1 MNSLA
6 LLQESNLTAENSRG
20 HSTCSSTSCSSSSSS
35 KSSSSSSSGRSRS
48 SSRSSSGGGT
58 KSLSAA
64 KHQLQQNRSSSK
76 AAAAAKR
83 QQTSSS
89 SSMSPPQV
97 AEVGGSASREEGE
110 SSQQQENGVTGER
123 SSGTPSPGGGKSAL
137 HDLWKKNG
145 TKAKRIVKLLRR
157 KRQKQQKQQQQL
169 QQNAAAAAG
178 EGEGGSSL
186 LGNSKGDLLAAVP
199 LRSKQRDL
207 LLPLGRN
214 KKLKKK
220 LEAALEVDPH
230 DAETESEDEE
240 DGASEDGADS
250 DSETTTT
257 TKKKDAEDSSSQV
270 EVEFIPAEEAEGA
283 DGPIAQ
289 LAEAFADVFEK
300 MNANLKPVVQEVEE
314 EEEEEGL
321 GTRGEVMEFDEEDEE
336 EEAGKKA
343 VPKSKQKRLHR
354 PSICE
359 LKQKTVRPD
368 RIEAWDATSADPFF
382 LAFLKGLRN
391 VVAVPQHWSQKRR
404 YLQWKRGFEKPPFK
418 LPPHIEATKITEIRS
433 ALVEAESQKT
443 MRQRMREKVRPKA
456 NRLSIDYQ
464 VLHDCFFKHAVKPPL
479 TKMGDLYYEGK
490 EFLQAKKNVKPGQ
503 LSERLKEA
511 LGMGPLSPPPWLLNM
526 QRYGPPPSY
535 PRLRVP
541 GLNAPIPP
549 GASYGYQPGGWGRPP
564 VDESGKLLFQVA
576 DEEAEEEEQ
585 AAAAAAG
592 QALDMWG
599 ELPPDAEVQEE
610 EEEEGRRRSSSF
622 LSATAETPFAGGV
635 SSVGG
640 STLGLESP
648 ATLELQQRRGASSVA
663 SSGTKA
669 YTILTPQEAT
679 VQQGQL
685 FGVKH
690 TYRIPSGALGAGQQQ
705 PGSGVASGVQ
715 TPAGI
720 STPRIASGNASPFVR
735 ASGINMPF
743 SGLPSQTASGA
754 NTPLMGAPGG
764 SATPLGIT
772 VSLNPNEMEQEG
784 AFTADV
790 IRQQLR
796 QHEEAAARAKAA
808 AGQIDPTE
816 LFFIFKLD
824 CIFFRSKKKAQ
835 EEGRRVA
842 GRLSDGSKI
851 EEEEAIQILSDRF
864 RHSCCLKRPAEL
876 Q

>member
-1 MNSLA
+1 MA
-6 LLQESNLTAENSRG
+6 
-20 HSTCSSTSCSSSSSS
+20 
-35 KSSSSSSSGRSRS
+35 
-48 SSRSSSGGGT
+48 
-58 KSLSAA
+58 
-64 KHQLQQNRSSSK
+64 
-76 AAAAAKR
+76 
-83 QQTSSS
+83 
-89 SSMSPPQV
+89 PPQV
-97 AEVGGSASREEGE
+97 AEVGSAAAREGE
-110 SSQQQENGVTGER
+110 RQQQQQQRQQEQQGSGVVGAAAAASLT
-123 SSGTPSPGGGKSAL
+123 SSGKSAL
-137 HDLWKKNG
+137 HDLWRKNG
-145 TKAKRIVKLLRR
+145 AKAKRVVKLLRR
-157 KRQKQQKQQQQL
+157 KRQKQQKQQKQQ
-169 QQNAAAAAG
+169 QQQQQQQQEGVAAGGAAAQD
-178 EGEGGSSL
+178 L
-186 LGNSKGDLLAAVP
+186 KVDLLAAVP
-199 LRSKQRDL
+199 LRSKHRDL

-230 DAETESEDEE
+230 EAETESEDEGDE
-240 DGASEDGADS
+240 DTESEGEVLLSDG
-250 DSETTTT
+250 EEKNGL
-257 TKKKDAEDSSSQV
+257 KKQTDEAPPI
-270 EVEFIPAEEAEGA
+270 EVEFVPAEEAEGA
-283 DGPIAQ
+283 DGPVAQ

-300 MNANLKPVVQEVEE
+300 LNASVKPVVQEVEE

-321 GTRGEVMEFDEEDEE
+321 GARGEVMEFDEDDEE
-336 EEAGKKA
+336 AEERGKKA
-343 VPKSKQKRLHR
+343 VPKSKQKRLQR

-391 VVAVPQHWSQKRR
+391 VVAVPQHWSQKRK

-418 LPPHIEATKITEIRS
+418 LPPHIEATKISEIRS

-464 VLHDCFFKHAVKPPL
+464 VLHDCFFKYAVKPPL
-479 TKMGDLYYEGK
+479 TKMGDLYFEGK
-490 EFLQAKKNVKPGQ
+490 EFMLAKKNVKPGQ
-503 LSERLKEA
+503 LSERLREA

-541 GLNAPIPP
+541 GLNAPIPA

-564 VDESGKLLFQVA
+564 VDESGKLLFQA
-576 DEEAEEEEQ
+576 PDEDAAEEEEQ
-585 AAAAAAG
+585 NAAG
-592 QALDMWG
+592 QGTNQAAEMWG

-610 EEEEGRRRSSSF
+610 EEEEEGEHG
-622 LSATAETPFAGGV
+622 ATAETPFAGGV
-635 SSVGG
+635 STVGG
-640 STLGLESP
+640 STLGLDSP

-663 SSGTKA
+663 SSGPKA
-669 YTILTPQEAT
+669 YTILTPQDAS

-690 TYRIPSGALGAGQQQ
+690 TYHIPSGVLGGGGQQ

-720 STPRIASGNASPFVR
+720 ATPRIASGHASPFVH
-735 ASGINMPF
+735 APGIGTPYIA
-743 SGLPSQTASGA
+743 GGGGTASGA
-754 NTPLMGAPGG
+754 NTPLMAGAQGG
-764 SATPLGIT
+764 SATPMGVT

-784 AFTADV
+784 AFTADI

-816 LFFIFKLD
+816 QRKRKGDELRGVSAAAAKS
-824 CIFFRSKKKAQ
+824 RKKKQ
-835 EEGRRVA
+835 F
-842 GRLSDGSKI
+842 K
-851 EEEEAIQILSDRF
+851 F
-864 RHSCCLKRPAEL
+864 
-876 Q
+876 